1 MALTLFFIYPRR
13 HSEPAAATYHHV
25 KVFTFTSRLTL
36 RGRQAA
42 IACLL
47 TFTSLWLTSCSSTRT
62 VALMCK
68 ERHIEIYADDQP
80 LGRDLVRYTVPKG
93 QKYIEVSC
101 RDNGVEVLH
110 RTINVED
117 KNNTLIE
124 LQIPKNY
131 RYSSKP

>member
-1 MALTLFFIYPRR
+1 MKGFTSWLTRLRGI
-13 HSEPAAATYHHV
+13 AAA
-25 KVFTFTSRLTL
+25 
-36 RGRQAA
+36 
-42 IACLL
+42 ACLL
-47 TFTSLWLTSCSSTRT
+47 APVSFCLPSCSSSRT

-110 RTINVED
+110 RRINVED

-124 LQIPKNY
+124 LQIPKHY
-131 RYSSKP
+131 KYSSKP